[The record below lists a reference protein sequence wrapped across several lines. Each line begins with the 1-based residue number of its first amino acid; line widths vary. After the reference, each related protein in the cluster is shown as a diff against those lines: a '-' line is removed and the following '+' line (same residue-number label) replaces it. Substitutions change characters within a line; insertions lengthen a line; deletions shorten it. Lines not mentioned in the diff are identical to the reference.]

1 MAEILNMNK
10 TEEGTKVE
18 VDSKEAFNGSADLK
32 RKVTRKE
39 FIEVL
44 QQVAENISD
53 IAGALQADVNGM
65 YRNMVY
71 PLQVRY
77 QALENLICRKFD
89 ISESDISKEVY
100 NIQKELLEKAKE
112 SGEVVTDKTGTK
124 VTSEEETKEHEEKIV
139 KDLSEKNS

>member
-1 MAEILNMNK
+1 MAEILNMSK
-10 TEEGTKVE
+10 AEGETKVE
-18 VDSKEAFNGSADLK
+18 VSSKEAFNGSADLK

-44 QQVAENISD
+44 EQVAVNISD

-77 QALENLICRKFD
+77 QALENLVCRKFG
-89 ISESDISKEVY
+89 ISENDISKEIY
-100 NIQKELLEKAKE
+100 SIQKELLEKAKE
-112 SGEVVTDKTGTK
+112 SGEVVTNDKGTHLA
-124 VTSEEETKEHEEKIV
+124 SEKETKEHEEQIA
-139 KDLSEKNS
+139 KDISENK